1 METVD
6 LLQMV
11 ENLKILS
18 HQNQKC
24 LQKRNEKISK
34 TLYECELCKDT
45 GWIEKRRADG
55 SRVYSSWHCREELK
69 VKNQWKAAGINLEL
83 SQLTFR
89 NFQENNEF
97 SKRIKSAAIAYYNNF
112 KDIWKDR
119 HNSIMFLGQAGSGKT
134 HISIALAI
142 NLLNSKA
149 NVVYMPYRDTIV
161 NIKQNILDK
170 DSYMESLLKYKQCQ
184 VLLIDDL
191 YKGKVS
197 SSDINIMF
205 EIVNYR
211 YLNHLPMIISSE
223 LSFKEILD
231 YDEAVG
237 SRLYEMSKDFIV
249 TMDKEISKNYRL
261 MR

>member
-1 METVD
+1 MKKQAKRPYMSVSFAEI
-6 LLQMV
+6 LAG
-11 ENLKILS
+11 LKRKEQIV
-18 HQNQKC
+18 Q
-24 LQKRNEKISK
+24 
-34 TLYECELCKDT
+34 
-45 GWIEKRRADG
+45 
-55 SRVYSSWHCREELK
+55 
-69 VKNQWKAAGINLEL
+69 
-83 SQLTFR
+83 
-89 NFQENNEF
+89 
-97 SKRIKSAAIAYYNNF
+97 
-112 KDIWKDR
+112 
-119 HNSIMFLGQAGSGKT
+119 
-134 HISIALAI
+134 
-142 NLLNSKA
+142 LLNSKA
-149 NVVYMPYRDTIV
+149 NVFYMPYRDTIV

-170 DSYMESLLKYKQCQ
+170 DVYKESLLKYKQCQ

-191 YKGKVS
+191 YKGKVN

>member
-1 METVD
+1 
-6 LLQMV
+6 
-11 ENLKILS
+11 
-18 HQNQKC
+18 
-24 LQKRNEKISK
+24 
-34 TLYECELCKDT
+34 
-45 GWIEKRRADG
+45 
-55 SRVYSSWHCREELK
+55 
-69 VKNQWKAAGINLEL
+69 
-83 SQLTFR
+83 
-89 NFQENNEF
+89 
-97 SKRIKSAAIAYYNNF
+97 
-112 KDIWKDR
+112 
-119 HNSIMFLGQAGSGKT
+119 MFLGQAGSGKT

-142 NLLNSKA
+142 NLLKAKA
-149 NVVYMPYRDTIV
+149 NVVYMPYRESIV
-161 NIKQNILDK
+161 SIKQNILDK

>member
-1 METVD
+1 
-6 LLQMV
+6 
-11 ENLKILS
+11 
-18 HQNQKC
+18 
-24 LQKRNEKISK
+24 
-34 TLYECELCKDT
+34 
-45 GWIEKRRADG
+45 
-55 SRVYSSWHCREELK
+55 
-69 VKNQWKAAGINLEL
+69 
-83 SQLTFR
+83 
-89 NFQENNEF
+89 
-97 SKRIKSAAIAYYNNF
+97 
-112 KDIWKDR
+112 
-119 HNSIMFLGQAGSGKT
+119 MFLGQAGSGKT

>member
-1 METVD
+1 
-6 LLQMV
+6 
-11 ENLKILS
+11 
-18 HQNQKC
+18 
-24 LQKRNEKISK
+24 
-34 TLYECELCKDT
+34 
-45 GWIEKRRADG
+45 
-55 SRVYSSWHCREELK
+55 
-69 VKNQWKAAGINLEL
+69 
-83 SQLTFR
+83 
-89 NFQENNEF
+89 
-97 SKRIKSAAIAYYNNF
+97 
-112 KDIWKDR
+112 
-119 HNSIMFLGQAGSGKT
+119 MFLGKPGSGKT

-170 DSYMESLLKYKQCQ
+170 DVYKESLLKYKQCQ

-205 EIVNYR
+205 EIINYR

-223 LSFKEILD
+223 LSVQDILN

-237 SRLYEMSKDFIV
+237 SRIYEMSKDFIV